1 MKKSLMNPGRRLFVD
16 DALFVIALAIP
27 ALVAAARY
35 VESDREMTAL
45 AKAHKARTTA
55 VAKVDATE
63 RERIVRGPIAWG
75 TQSATAQGSRTTP

>member
-1 MKKSLMNPGRRLFVD
+1 MKSLTNPGRRLSVD

-27 ALVAAARY
+27 ALAAAARY

-45 AKAHKARTTA
+45 VEAQQAQTTA
-55 VAKVDATE
+55 VAKADATE

-75 TQSATAQGSRTTP
+75 TQS

>member
-1 MKKSLMNPGRRLFVD
+1 MKSLTNPGRRLSVD

-27 ALVAAARY
+27 ALAAAARY

-45 AKAHKARTTA
+45 VEAQQAQTTA
-55 VAKVDATE
+55 VAKADATE

-75 TQSATAQGSRTTP
+75 TQSATAQGSKTTP